1 MADIHPRERL
11 FDAGPS
17 LTVHD
22 PLAELLGAGDG
33 TWTYTFDDAV
43 RLAGHACPTVAGA
56 YVTAVQAVRRLYGGE
71 TCIRGE
77 LRITLHGAEESGANG
92 PFSQVLTLLTGAA
105 GRNGFQGL
113 GGHYRRAGLLGFGA
127 AAEGPLRCT
136 FERMDTGA
144 EVTLAYDPASITADP
159 ILAPAMQAVLK
170 GAADAVTRA
179 RFRWAWRDRVE
190 RIVADGGESTVREV
204 PAP

>member
-11 FDAGPS
+11 FDAGPC

-56 YVTAVQAVRRLYGGE
+56 YVTAVQAV
-71 TCIRGE
+71 
-77 LRITLHGAEESGANG
+77 
-92 PFSQVLTLLTGAA
+92 
-105 GRNGFQGL
+105 
-113 GGHYRRAGLLGFGA
+113 
-127 AAEGPLRCT
+127 
-136 FERMDTGA
+136 
-144 EVTLAYDPASITADP
+144 
-159 ILAPAMQAVLK
+159 LK
-170 GAADAVTRA
+170 GAADAIARA

-204 PAP
+204 PEP